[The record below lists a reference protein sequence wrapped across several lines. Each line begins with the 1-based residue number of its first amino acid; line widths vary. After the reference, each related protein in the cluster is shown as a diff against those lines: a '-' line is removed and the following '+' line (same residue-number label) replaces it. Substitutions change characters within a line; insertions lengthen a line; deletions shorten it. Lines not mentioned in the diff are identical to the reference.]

1 MPPTH
6 PTDSPFDC
14 PLTHCSPLPVRTL
27 DALRDLRDRGAH
39 KARTFHSSAL
49 GALRKTKITTK
60 SCQDL
65 LDTDETDDLLD
76 NMGVQQQ
83 THDIHGR

>member
-1 MPPTH
+1 MTAH
-6 PTDSPFDC
+6 S
-14 PLTHCSPLPVRTL
+14 LIAHCCRC
-27 DALRDLRDRGAH
+27 DALYRDLRDRGAH